1 MKILLLGA
9 NGMLGHALADV
20 FVEDD
25 LVLGDL
31 PDYDLTAYND
41 LNQKIGQIQP
51 EVIINA
57 AAYTNVDGCETD
69 KELCL
74 SVNGLSLGNLS
85 EVAKKHQAVLIH
97 YSTDYVFGGTK
108 KDGYAENEPI
118 NPVNAYGVSKARGE
132 ELILKSGCDFY
143 LIRTAWLYGKFGKNF
158 VETIIELS
166 AKQEEIKVVNDQFGS
181 PTYAPD
187 LAKATR
193 QILIDKKP
201 FGVYHQTNAGTC
213 SWYDFA
219 LKIKEIKGFEAS
231 IVPVSSVEFPRPA
244 KRPQYSILIN
254 SKLPS
259 LRSWQEALVDYLC
272 K

>member
-20 FVEDD
+20 FVEED

-31 PDYDLTAYND
+31 PDYDITNYDD
-41 LNQKIGQIQP
+41 LNLKIDQIKP

-74 SVNGLSLGNLS
+74 SVNGLAMGNLAAA
-85 EVAKKHQAVLIH
+85 AKKQQAVLIH
-97 YSTDYVFGGTK
+97 YSTDYVFDGDN
-108 KDGYAENEPI
+108 KDGYAEDEPI
-118 NPVNAYGVSKARGE
+118 NPVNAYGVSKAKGE
-132 ELILKSGCDFY
+132 ELIRQSGCNFY
-143 LIRTAWLYGKFGKNF
+143 LIRTAWLYGKYGKNF
-158 VETIIELS
+158 VDTIIDLS
-166 AKQEEIKVVNDQFGS
+166 VKQEEIKVVNDQFGN

-193 QILIDKKP
+193 QLMIDKKP
-201 FGVYHQTNAGTC
+201 FGVYHQTNANNC

-219 LKIKEIKGFEAS
+219 LRIKEIKGFEAV
-231 IVPVSSVEFPRPA
+231 ITPVSSAEFPRPA
-244 KRPQYSILIN
+244 KRPNYSILIN
-254 SKLPS
+254 TKLTP
-259 LRSWQEALVDYLC
+259 LRSWQEALVEYL
-272 K
+272 KK

>member
-20 FVEDD
+20 FVEDE

-31 PDYDLTAYND
+31 PDYDLTKYDD
-41 LNQKIGQIQP
+41 LNQKIDQIKP
-51 EVIINA
+51 DVIINA
-57 AAYTNVDGCETD
+57 AAYTDVDGCETNQ
-69 KELCL
+69 ELCL
-74 SVNGLSLGNLS
+74 AVNGLSLKNLS
-85 EVAKKHQAVLIH
+85 ETAKKNNAVLIH
-97 YSTDYVFGGTK
+97 YSTDYVFNGTK
-108 KDGYAENEPI
+108 STGYREDEVVDPI
-118 NPVNAYGVSKARGE
+118 NAYGQGKAKGE
-132 ELILKSGCDFY
+132 ELIQQSGCNFY
-143 LIRTAWLYGKFGKNF
+143 LIRTAWLYGPFGKNF
-158 VETIIELS
+158 VDTIIDLS
-166 AKQEEIKVVNDQFGS
+166 TKQQEIKVVNDQLGN

-201 FGVYHQTNAGTC
+201 FGVYHQTNANSC

-219 LKIKEIKGFEAS
+219 VKIKEIKGFEAA

-244 KRPQYSILIN
+244 KRPNYSILIN
-254 SKLPS
+254 TKLPV
-259 LRSWQEALVDYLC
+259 LRSWQEALTDYLR